1 MRRFLLFFVTW
12 TVALLSATAQS
23 AYSQYIEAAKRGDAM
38 AQNEIGLCYDNG
50 LGVQQDQQQ
59 AFQWYSKSAAQNFA
73 LAQYNLGCCFYY
85 GRGVNLDYAQAI
97 AWFRKAADQNL
108 SNAQYNLGCC
118 FMNGQGITQNHTM
131 ALYWFKKAAEQNL
144 PIAMYNVGLYYYQGY
159 GVEKDFE
166 KALSYY
172 QKAADLGHAPAFN
185 NLGVCYKTGIGV
197 PKDLAKAFEM
207 YQMGADLGDVVAQ
220 DNLAVCYSKGEGIQQ
235 DYDKAIYWF
244 EKSAAAGYQPAKD
257 HLANTRAAQRN
268 KQTTSANRPQNTTA
282 QQPVSE
288 ASKAEQTRFE
298 KNIEA
303 ARQGDI
309 AAQNAIGVC
318 YYNGDGVEQDY
329 KKAAEWFWKTAEKGN
344 VTGQYNLGYMYDYGK
359 GFEQDYKQAIYWY
372 QKAAGQGHKNSL
384 NNLGVMYEYGRGVQK
399 DYAQAATWYKQA
411 ADKGDKKAK
420 DNLQRL
426 LKKQEEEKMNALSEV
441 DKYIPAT
448 NEVNSNTFV
457 VIIGNEK
464 YDNEADVPYAEN
476 DAHIFR
482 QYVQKTLGV
491 PEKQIQCTVN
501 ATLNNIRRSV
511 RWLSQAME
519 ILQGSGRI
527 IFYYAGHGIPDES
540 SRSAYLL
547 PTDGLGTDVET
558 GYSLKTLYEEFG
570 KMKAERVTV
579 FLDACFSGSKR
590 EPGMLASA
598 RSVAIKAKP
607 QEPADNMVV
616 FTAAQGDETA
626 YPYTKMRHGMF
637 TYYLLKKLQDTLGAA
652 TLGELGDYLSK
663 EVKRQSFIEN
673 EKMQSPSVNASA
685 ALQGQWK
692 DLRLK

>member
-1 MRRFLLFFVTW
+1 MRRIFFLLAVW
-12 TVALLSATAQS
+12 AGGLLSAAAQS
-23 AYSQYIEAAKRGDAM
+23 AYSQYIEAAKQGDAA
-38 AQNEIGLCYDNG
+38 AQNEIGLCYDTGN
-50 LGVQQDQQQ
+50 GVQQDLQQ
-59 AFQWYSKSAAQNFA
+59 AFLWYSKAAAQNLA
-73 LAQYNLGCCFYY
+73 IAQYNVGCCYCY
-85 GRGVNLDYAQAI
+85 GKGVQLDYAQAI
-97 AWFRKAADQNL
+97 TWFRKAADQNFVQ
-108 SNAQYNLGCC
+108 AQYNLGCC
-118 FMNGQGITQNHTM
+118 FMNGQGVQQNHTM

-144 PIAMYNVGLYYYQGY
+144 PIAAYNVGFYYYHGY

-166 KALSYY
+166 KAVSYY

-197 PKDLAKAFEM
+197 PKDLTKAFEM
-207 YQMGADLGDVVAQ
+207 YQMGADLGDEVAQ
-220 DNLAVCYSKGEGIQQ
+220 DNLAICYAQGEGVQQ
-235 DYDKAIYWF
+235 DFEKAIYWL
-244 EKSAAAGYQPAKD
+244 EKSLAAGYQPARD
-257 HLANTRAAQRN
+257 HLANVRAAQRN
-268 KQTTSANRPQNTTA
+268 QQATAANQPQNATS
-282 QQPVSE
+282 QQVAP
-288 ASKAEQTRFE
+288 KAEQTKFE

-303 ARQGDI
+303 ARQGNI

-359 GFEQDYKQAIYWY
+359 GFEQDHQQALYWY
-372 QKAAGQGHKNSL
+372 QKAAGQGHKNSM
-384 NNLGVMYEYGRGVQK
+384 NNLGVMYEFGRGVQK
-399 DYAQAATWYKQA
+399 DYAQAAAWYKQA
-411 ADKGDKKAK
+411 ADKGDKKAQ
-420 DNLQRL
+420 DNLQKL
-426 LKKQEEEKMNALSEV
+426 QKKQEAEQMNALAAV
-441 DKYIPAT
+441 DKDIPAT
-448 NEVNSNTFV
+448 DEVNSNTFV

-491 PEKQIQCTVN
+491 PEKQIQYTVN

-519 ILQGSGRI
+519 VCQGSGRI

-547 PTDGLGTDVET
+547 PIDGLGSDVET
-558 GYSLKTLYEEFG
+558 AYSLKSLYEEFG

-590 EPGMLASA
+590 EEGMLASA

-607 QEPADNMVV
+607 QAPADNMVV

-626 YPYTKMRHGMF
+626 YPYKEMRHGMF
-637 TYYLLKKLQDTLGAA
+637 TYYLLKKLQDTKGAT
-652 TLGELGDYLSK
+652 TLGELEDYLTK
-663 EVKRQSFIEN
+663 EVKRQSFVEN
-673 EKMQSPSVNASA
+673 DKMQTPSVNASA
-685 ALQGQWK
+685 ALQSKWK
-692 DLRLK
+692 NMTLK